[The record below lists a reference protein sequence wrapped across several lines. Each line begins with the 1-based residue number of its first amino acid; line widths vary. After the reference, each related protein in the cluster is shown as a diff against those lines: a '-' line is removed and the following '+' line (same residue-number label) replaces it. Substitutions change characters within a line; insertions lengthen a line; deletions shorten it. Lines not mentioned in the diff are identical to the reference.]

1 MLRTTVVL
9 WALMA
14 CGAAC
19 AQVSGRVALVSD
31 YRYRGVSLSDRRPA
45 AQASLYWDG
54 ARGGYAGALLS
65 SARIATGGDL
75 HAVSYLG
82 IARRMRAGPSWEA
95 GAQFVLHGNPRG
107 DHYRELYLGL
117 ASERLGA
124 RLYLR
129 PAAFGPQGHAAYL
142 ELNAWHP
149 LGERVQLFAH
159 AGQGWQAEGMTRTY
173 SICASAS
180 ASRWATTAC
189 SSRRSTAT
197 HAATPTRSAMRAG
210 PAGWSAFR
218 GTGEASNAARPR
230 RLRARNRGGLRQNCT
245 VSLAGAETLPAE
257 SCAVTVIV
265 FVPGSVRYTI
275 CRPAPTTTLSST
287 PLMRMS

>member
-14 CGAAC
+14 CGAAY

-45 AQASLYWDG
+45 AQVGLDWDG

-95 GAQFVLHGNPRG
+95 GAQFVFHGNQRG

-173 SICASAS
+173 SDLRVGVGIALGDYRLQLSAVDGD
-180 ASRWATTAC
+180 ARGDTDTVRDARRPGWVVGISRDW
-189 SSRRSTAT
+189 
-197 HAATPTRSAMRAG
+197 
-210 PAGWSAFR
+210 
-218 GTGEASNAARPR
+218 
-230 RLRARNRGGLRQNCT
+230 
-245 VSLAGAETLPAE
+245 
-257 SCAVTVIV
+257 
-265 FVPGSVRYTI
+265 
-275 CRPAPTTTLSST
+275 
-287 PLMRMS
+287 